1 MRFNVAKAFIFEWNS
16 NAVAEAVQAAMEA
29 KMAEVVLFVKAS
41 VIESLSQGQPASRP
55 GKPPHILT
63 GELRGTITGGV
74 QTAKG
79 KVYGRVGST
88 HPAAAR
94 LELGFL
100 STDAR
105 GHKVHQLP
113 RPFLRP
119 AIYKNRQQIRAIL
132 GRPDIKLS
140 VKAGRRVRTTGRI
153 RQARARI
160 K

>member
-1 MRFNVAKAFIFEWNS
+1 MAKAFVLTWNS
-16 NAVAEAVQAAMEA
+16 NAAAEAVQAAMEA
-29 KMAEVVLFVKAS
+29 KMATIVEFVKAA

-55 GKPPHILT
+55 GKPPHVLT
-63 GELRGTITGGV
+63 GELKGTITSGV
-74 QTAKG
+74 QTSKG

-119 AIYKNRQQIRAIL
+119 AIYKNKQQIREIL

-153 RQARARI
+153 RQTRARI